1 MSSYPNDNSS
11 RKGPQGG
18 DKQQQHG
25 SAFNVALRLKY
36 EQRCEDCGES
46 DFVEDHACGD
56 LICRSCGRVAE
67 SHVIDERSEWRTFS
81 DKDKEGADPNRVG
94 GPTNALLKDGGLST
108 MISGGKG
115 VDKGLANNLQRMQ
128 ARTDT
133 SGDDKTLVMA
143 FRDISRVCSS
153 MKLPDVVRHQ
163 ANEYYRDGLE
173 KSKAVKTR
181 AQSAVVAA
189 VVFLACRQMGYPRT
203 FKEIRAYV
211 PQARV
216 KDIGRIYKAIVAD
229 LKLKEQGEFRSE
241 VVSIHPENFLRR
253 FMSTVGFSNVDMM
266 AAIALANVIKP
277 QGEGQVDQKWH
288 GKSPITIAGTI
299 MWVMSMLNKASADKK
314 SPTLQDICAV
324 CGVAEQ
330 TVLNLLKEIKP
341 FLPSMIQEAGGF
353 ATSEDITKALG
364 TDDVTKT

>member
-1 MSSYPNDNSS
+1 MSSYPNDSS
-11 RKGPQGG
+11 SKGPQGG

-153 MKLPDVVRHQ
+153 MK
-163 ANEYYRDGLE
+163 
-173 KSKAVKTR
+173 
-181 AQSAVVAA
+181 
-189 VVFLACRQMGYPRT
+189 FQMW
-203 FKEIRAYV
+203 FDIR
-211 PQARV
+211 RMS
-216 KDIGRIYKAIVAD
+216 IIVMGWRNQR
-229 LKLKEQGEFRSE
+229 L
-241 VVSIHPENFLRR
+241 
-253 FMSTVGFSNVDMM
+253 
-266 AAIALANVIKP
+266 
-277 QGEGQVDQKWH
+277 
-288 GKSPITIAGTI
+288 
-299 MWVMSMLNKASADKK
+299 
-314 SPTLQDICAV
+314 
-324 CGVAEQ
+324 
-330 TVLNLLKEIKP
+330 
-341 FLPSMIQEAGGF
+341 
-353 ATSEDITKALG
+353 
-364 TDDVTKT
+364 

>member
-1 MSSYPNDNSS
+1 MNGAA
-11 RKGPQGG
+11 KIGG
-18 DKQQQHG
+18 EGDRHHH
-25 SAFNVALRLKY
+25 ALYNVALRMKY

-67 SHVIDERSEWRTFS
+67 SHVIDEGSEWRTFG

-94 GPTNALLKDGGLST
+94 GPTNVLLRDGGLST

-115 VDKGLANNLQRMQ
+115 VDKGLATNLQRMQ
-128 ARTDT
+128 ARTDNT
-133 SGDDKTLVMA
+133 GQDKTLVMA
-143 FRDISRVCSS
+143 FRDIARVCSA

-163 ANEYYRDGLE
+163 ANEYFRDALE
-173 KSKAVKTR
+173 KSKAAKTR
-181 AQSAVVAA
+181 AQNAVIAA
-189 VVFLACRQMGYPRT
+189 VVFLACRQTGYPRT

-216 KDIGRIYKAIVAD
+216 KDIGRIYKAIVVD

-253 FMSTVGFSNVDMM
+253 FMSTVGFTNVEMM
-266 AAIALANVIKP
+266 SAIALANVVKP
-277 QGEGQVDQKWH
+277 KHDVSDTDAKAAHHQAWH

-299 MWVMSMLNKASADKK
+299 MWIMSQLMQESADSKRKK
-314 SPTLQDICAV
+314 PSLQDICAV

-330 TVLNLLKEIKP
+330 TVCNLLKDIKP
-341 FLPSMIQEAGGF
+341 HLESLMQEAGLTVYSQ
-353 ATSEDITKALG
+353 ADIAKISCEMS
-364 TDDVTKT
+364 K

>member
-1 MSSYPNDNSS
+1 MDTNKNTNSNPAS
-11 RKGPQGG
+11 
-18 DKQQQHG
+18 
-25 SAFNVALRLKY
+25 FNVALRMKY

-56 LICRSCGRVAE
+56 LICKSCGRVAE

-94 GPTNALLKDGGLST
+94 GPTNALLRDGGLST

-115 VDKGLANNLQRMQ
+115 VDKGLASNLQRMQ
-128 ARTDT
+128 ARTDNT
-133 SGDDKTLVMA
+133 GDDKTLVMA
-143 FRDISRVCSS
+143 FRDIARVCSA

-163 ANEYYRDGLE
+163 ANEYFRDALE

-189 VVFLACRQMGYPRT
+189 VIFLACRQTGYPRT

-216 KDIGRIYKAIVAD
+216 KDIGRIYKAIVVD

-253 FMSTVGFSNVDMM
+253 FMSTVGFNNSEMM
-266 AAIALANVIKP
+266 SAIALANIIKP
-277 QGEGQVDQKWH
+277 QGEGDESIRHQAWH

-299 MWVMSMLNKASADKK
+299 MWIMSQLMTDTERKHPSI
-314 SPTLQDICAV
+314 QDICAV

-330 TVLNLLKEIKP
+330 TVSNLLKGMKPHLESLIHQAGDFAPKERIAKISFEIP
-341 FLPSMIQEAGGF
+341 R
-353 ATSEDITKALG
+353 
-364 TDDVTKT
+364 

>member
-1 MSSYPNDNSS
+1 MDTTGQKTN
-11 RKGPQGG
+11 KG
-18 DKQQQHG
+18 DVY
-25 SAFNVALRLKY
+25 NVALRMKY

-67 SHVIDERSEWRTFS
+67 SHVIDEGSEWRSFG

-94 GPTNALLKDGGLST
+94 GPTNVLLRDGGLST

-115 VDKGLANNLQRMQ
+115 VDKGLATNLQRMQ

-133 SGDDKTLVMA
+133 IGQDKILVMA
-143 FRDISRVCSS
+143 FRDISRVCSA

-163 ANEYYRDGLE
+163 ANEYFRDALE
-173 KSKAVKTR
+173 KSKAAKTR
-181 AQSAVVAA
+181 AQSAVIAA
-189 VVFLACRQMGYPRT
+189 VVFLACRQTGYPRT

-216 KDIGRIYKAIVAD
+216 KDIGRIYKAIVSD

-253 FMSTVGFSNVDMM
+253 FMSTVGFNNVEMM
-266 AAIALANVIKP
+266 SAIALANVVKP
-277 QGEGQVDQKWH
+277 KHDCVDTHQAWH
-288 GKSPITIAGTI
+288 GKSPITMAGTI
-299 MWVMSMLNKASADKK
+299 MWIMSQLMQETNTRKK
-314 SPTLQDICAV
+314 PSLQDICAV

-330 TVLNLLKEIKP
+330 TVSNLLKDMKP
-341 FLPSMIQEAGGF
+341 HLASLIQDAGLHYPQEHVAKISF
-353 ATSEDITKALG
+353 EFSK
-364 TDDVTKT
+364 